1 VRLAAALAFAL
12 AAVAHAEQDPIATER
27 SLIDVIQAGRA
38 EQAKAQ
44 GGGEQP
50 AQGSTPEKAE
60 EGQAAP
66 EKAEEGQAPEKAEGQ
81 APEKAGGGVPQKPP
95 GGEPKRSWAIL
106 PQIGYTPEKGPNGGI
121 KFKDRDISPLH
132 LTLDLAASAALMGQF
147 HLDTILISP
156 SFLSERLMF
165 LAEGEYYADPTKE
178 FFGLGNNTVGP
189 DELSTNRYERFYGTL
204 AVGLRLSRRFA
215 LVAAGAYNQVQISH
229 GHLEDDT
236 PSTAAAF
243 PDLVGVHGGK
253 TNPLSLSLLFND
265 RQDVARPTRG
275 WSIIAKATWVPNGLG
290 NDFHYTRYTL
300 DGSYLYPLIWRR
312 QVIGLHLG
320 GQYIDAKRRRAP
332 FYEFASLGGSRD
344 LRGYFEDRF
353 LGTSNVVTN
362 VEYRLKLLDFSFFKI
377 WDVQIDGVV
386 FGDAGRVFIDEE
398 DIATDLGQP
407 VATIPPTN
415 NDFRYSYG
423 GGTRIA
429 LGEAL
434 VARIDVGFSDEEK
447 GLVYLVF
454 GHTF

>member
-1 VRLAAALAFAL
+1 MAA
-12 AAVAHAEQDPIATER
+12 AHAEQDPIATER

-38 EQAKAQ
+38 EKAKAQ
-44 GGGEQP
+44 GGEEKAEREKAEG
-50 AQGSTPEKAE
+50 EKAE
-60 EGQAAP
+60 EAP
-66 EKAEEGQAPEKAEGQ
+66 KKAEEGTPEKVEG
-81 APEKAGGGVPQKPP
+81 ATPEKPAGGAQQPPAAEPQK
-95 GGEPKRSWAIL
+95 SWAIL

-132 LTLDLAASAALMGQF
+132 LTLDLAASAALRGQF

-156 SFLSERLMF
+156 SFFSDRLLM

-178 FFGLGNNTVGP
+178 FFGLGNNNVGP

-204 AVGLRLSRRFA
+204 ALGLRLSRRFA
-215 LVAAGAYNQVQISH
+215 VVASGAYNQVQISH
-229 GHLEDDT
+229 GHLEDDV
-236 PSTAAAF
+236 PSTASLF
-243 PDLVGVHGGK
+243 PDLVGIHGGK
-253 TNPLSLSLLFND
+253 TNPLSLSVLFND
-265 RQDVARPTRG
+265 RQEAARPTRG

-312 QVIGLHLG
+312 QVLGLHLG
-320 GQYIDAKRRRAP
+320 GQYIDTKRRRAP
-332 FYEFASLGGSRD
+332 FYEFSSLGGSRD

-362 VEYRLKLLDFSFFKI
+362 LEYRLKLLDFSFFKI
-377 WDVQIDGVV
+377 WDIQIDGVV
-386 FGDAGRVFIDEE
+386 FGDAGRVFIGDE
-398 DIATDLGQP
+398 DIAVDLGQP